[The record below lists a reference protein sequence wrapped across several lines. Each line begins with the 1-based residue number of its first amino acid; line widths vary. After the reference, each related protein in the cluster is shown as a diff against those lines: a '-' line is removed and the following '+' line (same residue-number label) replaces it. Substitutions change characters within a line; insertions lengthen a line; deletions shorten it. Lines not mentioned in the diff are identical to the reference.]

1 MAGRNMLGLI
11 LTNFQDTYIPEL
23 TTQRTFSSIPFGAKY
38 RLIDF
43 SLSNMVNSGI
53 SKIGV
58 VTKNN
63 YLSLMDHIGSGK
75 AWNLSRRRGGLTF
88 LPPFE
93 STGDKY
99 NTFVQTIDAIRD
111 FIEHSY
117 EDYVLISSSMSVVNM
132 DYQQM
137 MNAHLK
143 NNADITFCYRKRTL
157 SKGSNGGEPIVFS
170 LDSNSRVREVLI
182 NPRTIDS
189 ADCMIKTCIVKKEF
203 LLDFVSDCVS
213 RSKFDFARDVVQAA
227 VKAYNV
233 YGYEIKGYCTE
244 IETIQNYFQANMD
257 LLNPEVREEL
267 FNMRNPI
274 YTKVRDDMPTKY
286 GLNSSVKNSLVS
298 PGCIIEGE
306 VENSIIFKGVH
317 IGRGAKI
324 SNCIIMQD
332 CNIGKE
338 TILKYVVCD
347 KDVIVSAGQQLCGI
361 GSYPVCISKKSVV

>member
-1 MAGRNMLGLI
+1 MAGRNMLGLL
-11 LTNFQDTYIPEL
+11 LTNFQDSYIPEL

-93 STGDKY
+93 NTGDKY
-99 NTFVQTIDAIRD
+99 NSFVTTIDAIRD

-132 DYQQM
+132 DYQQVM
-137 MNAHLK
+137 SAHLK
-143 NNADITFCYRKRTL
+143 ANADVTFLYRNRPM
-157 SKGSNGGEPIVFS
+157 SKNPSSETVIFS
-170 LDSNSRVREVLI
+170 LDKNQRVNEVLI
-182 NPRTIDS
+182 NPRNIDS
-189 ADCMIKTCIVKKEF
+189 AACMIKTAIVKKEF
-203 LLDFVSDCVS
+203 LLDIVSDFVS
-213 RSKFDFARDVVQAA
+213 RGKFDFSRDLVQGL
-227 VKAYNV
+227 VKRCSV
-233 YGYEIKGYCTE
+233 YGFEVKGYSAE
-244 IETIQNYFQANMD
+244 IDSIQSYFKANMD
-257 LLNPEVREEL
+257 LLKPEVREEL

-317 IGRGAKI
+317 IAKGAKI
-324 SNCIIMQD
+324 TNCIIMQD
-332 CNIGKE
+332 GVIGE
-338 TILKYVVCD
+338 NTTLNYVVCD
-347 KDVIVSAGQQLCGI
+347 KDVVVSPGRMLCGI
-361 GSYPVCISKKSVV
+361 DSYPVCISKKSVV

>member
-1 MAGRNMLGLI
+1 MAGRNMLGLL
-11 LTNFQDTYIPEL
+11 LTNFQDSYIHEL

-99 NTFVQTIDAIRD
+99 NTFVQTIDAIRN
-111 FIEHSY
+111 FIDHSY

-137 MNAHLK
+137 LSAHLK
-143 NNADITFCYRKRTL
+143 TNADVTICYRSRPL
-157 SKGSNGGEPIVFS
+157 SKNPSSEPIVFS
-170 LDSNSRVREVLI
+170 LDKNGRVNEVLI
-182 NPRTIDS
+182 NPRTVD
-189 ADCMIKTCIVKKEF
+189 AAQCMINTAIVKKDL

-213 RSKFDFARDVVQAA
+213 RGKFDFARDVIQGV
-227 VKAYNV
+227 VKRCNV
-233 YGYEIKGYCTE
+233 YGYEVKGYIAE
-244 IETIQNYFQANMD
+244 IDTIQSYFTANMD
-257 LLNPEVREEL
+257 LLRPDVREEL

-298 PGCIIEGE
+298 PGCVIEGE
-306 VENSIIFKGVH
+306 VENSIIFKGVR
-317 IGRGAKI
+317 IAKGAKV

-332 CNIGKE
+332 CIIGE
-338 TILKYVVCD
+338 NTTLNFVVCD
-347 KDVIVSAGQQLCGI
+347 KDVVVSPKRMLCGI
-361 GSYPVCISKKSVV
+361 DSYPVCISKMSVV

>member
-1 MAGRNMLGLI
+1 MAGRNMLGLL
-11 LTNFQDTYIPEL
+11 LTNFQDSYIPEL
-23 TTQRTFSSIPFGAKY
+23 TTLRTFSSIPFGAKY

-53 SKIGV
+53 SKIGI

-93 STGDKY
+93 NTGDKY
-99 NTFVQTIDAIRD
+99 NSFVTTIDAIRD
-111 FIEHSY
+111 YIENSY

-143 NNADITFCYRKRTL
+143 TNADVTFLYRNRPL
-157 SKGSNGGEPIVFS
+157 SSNPSTESIVLS
-170 LDSNSRVREVLI
+170 LDKNKRVSEVLI
-182 NPRTIDS
+182 NPRTISS
-189 ADCMIKTCIVKKEF
+189 ADCLINTAIVKKD
-203 LLDFVSDCVS
+203 LLLETVSDFVS
-213 RSKFDFARDVVQAA
+213 RGRTDFGRDLVQTL
-227 VKAYNV
+227 VKRRNV
-233 YGYEIKGYCTE
+233 YGYEVNGYMAE
-244 IETIQNYFQANMD
+244 IDSIQSYCKANMD
-257 LLNPEVREEL
+257 LLKQDVREEL

-317 IGRGAKI
+317 IAKGAKLN
-324 SNCIIMQD
+324 NCIIMQD
-332 CNIGKE
+332 GVIGE
-338 TILKYVVCD
+338 NTTLNYVVCD
-347 KDVIVSAGQQLCGI
+347 KDVVISPNRMLCGI
-361 GSYPVCISKKSVV
+361 DSYPVCISKKSVV

>member
-1 MAGRNMLGLI
+1 MAGRNMLGII
-11 LTNFQDTYIPEL
+11 LTNFQDSYIPEL

-93 STGDKY
+93 NTVDKY
-99 NTFVQTIDAIRD
+99 NTFVETIDSIRD
-111 FIEHSY
+111 FIENAY
-117 EDYVLISSSMSVVNM
+117 EDYVLISSSMAVLNI

-137 MNAHLK
+137 LNAHLK
-143 NNADITFCYRKRTL
+143 SGADVTICYRKAPV
-157 SKGSNGGEPIVFS
+157 SKNSSSDNVIFS
-170 LDSNSRVREVLI
+170 IDSNKRISEVLI
-182 NPRTIDS
+182 NPRNVDT
-189 ADCMIKTCIVKKEF
+189 ADCMINTCVIKKD
-203 LLDFVSDCVS
+203 LLLEIISDCMS
-213 RSKFDFARDVVQAA
+213 RSRFDFARDVVQGC
-227 VKAYNV
+227 VKQYKV
-233 YGYEIKGYCTE
+233 YGCEIGGYCAE
-244 IETIQNYFQANMD
+244 IDSIQSYFKANMD
-257 LLNPEVREEL
+257 LLKGEVREEL

-286 GLNSSVKNSLVS
+286 GLSSSVKNSLIS
-298 PGCIIEGE
+298 PGCVIEGE
-306 VENSIIFKGVH
+306 VENSIIFKGVT
-317 IGRGAKI
+317 IAKGAKV

-332 CNIGKE
+332 CCIGE
-338 TILKYVVCD
+338 DTTLNFVICD
-347 KDVIVSAGQQLCGI
+347 KDVVVSPTRMLCGI
-361 GSYPVCISKKSVV
+361 DSYPVCISKKSVV

>member
-1 MAGRNMLGLI
+1 MAGRNMLGII
-11 LTNFQDTYIPEL
+11 LTNFQDSFIPEL

-93 STGDKY
+93 NTVDKY
-99 NTFVQTIDAIRD
+99 NTFIETMDSISN
-111 FIEHSY
+111 FIENAY
-117 EDYVLISSSMSVVNM
+117 EDYVLISSSMAVVNI

-137 MNAHLK
+137 LNAHIK
-143 NNADITFCYRKRTL
+143 SNADITICYRKGSA
-157 SKGSNGGEPIVFS
+157 SKNSSFEKVVFS
-170 LDSNSRVREVLI
+170 VDQNKRVSEVLI
-182 NPRTIDS
+182 NPRNLDM
-189 ADCMIKTCIVKKEF
+189 ADCMINTCVIKKD
-203 LLDFVSDCVS
+203 LLFDIVSDCMS
-213 RSKFDFARDVVQAA
+213 RSKFDFARDVVQPC
-227 VKAYNV
+227 VKQYKV
-233 YGYEIKGYCTE
+233 YGYEIDGYCAE
-244 IETIQNYFQANMD
+244 IDSIQSYFKANMD
-257 LLNPEVREEL
+257 LLKGEVREEL

-286 GLNSSVKNSLVS
+286 GLNSSVKNSLIS
-298 PGCIIEGE
+298 PGCVIEGE
-306 VENSIIFKGVH
+306 VENSIVFKGVT
-317 IGRGAKI
+317 IAKGSKI

-332 CNIGKE
+332 CRIGE
-338 TILKYVVCD
+338 NTTLNYVICD
-347 KDVIVSAGQQLCGI
+347 KDVVVSPTRMLCGI
-361 GSYPVCISKKSVV
+361 DSYPVCISKMSVV

>member
-1 MAGRNMLGLI
+1 MAGRKMLGLL
-11 LTNFQDTYIPEL
+11 LTNFQDSYIREL
-23 TTQRTFSSIPFGAKY
+23 TTQRTFSSVPFGAKY

-53 SKIGV
+53 SKIGI

-93 STGDKY
+93 NTGDKY
-99 NTFVQTIDAIRD
+99 NNFVTTIDAIRD

-137 MNAHLK
+137 MNAHIK
-143 NNADITFCYRKRTL
+143 SNADVTICYRNKTL
-157 SKGSNGGEPIVFS
+157 SKNPMSEQIVFS
-170 LDSNSRVREVLI
+170 LDKNSRVSEVLI
-182 NPRTIDS
+182 NPRTIES
-189 ADCMIKTCIVKKEF
+189 ADCMIKTAIVKKDF
-203 LLDFVSDCVS
+203 LLDLVSDCVS
-213 RSKFDFARDVVQAA
+213 RGRFDFARDVIQGS
-227 VKAYNV
+227 VKRFSV
-233 YGYEIKGYCTE
+233 YGYEVKGYSAE
-244 IETIQNYFQANMD
+244 IDSAESYFKANMD
-257 LLNPEVREEL
+257 LLKPEVREEL

-286 GLNSSVKNSLVS
+286 GLSSSVKNSLVS

-306 VENSIIFKGVH
+306 VSNSIIFKGVH
-317 IGRGAKI
+317 IAKGAKI
-324 SNCIIMQD
+324 TNCIIMQD
-332 CNIGKE
+332 CVIGE
-338 TILKYVVCD
+338 DATLNYVVCD
-347 KDVIVSAGQQLCGI
+347 KDVTVTPTRMLGGTE
-361 GSYPVCISKKSVV
+361 SYPVCISKKSVV

>member
-1 MAGRNMLGLI
+1 MAGRNMLGLL
-11 LTNFQDTYIPEL
+11 LTNFQDSYIPEL
-23 TTQRTFSSIPFGAKY
+23 TTLRTFSSIPFGAKY

-53 SKIGV
+53 SKIGI

-137 MNAHLK
+137 MNAHVK
-143 NNADITFCYRKRTL
+143 TNADITICYRNRALNKNP
-157 SKGSNGGEPIVFS
+157 GSEQIVLS
-170 LDSNSRVREVLI
+170 LDKNSRVSEVLV
-182 NPRTIDS
+182 NPRTLDS
-189 ADCMIKTCIVKKEF
+189 ADCMINTCLIKKD
-203 LLDFVSDCVS
+203 LLLEVVSDCVS
-213 RSKFDFARDVVQAA
+213 RGKFDFARDVLQNV

-233 YGYEIKGYCTE
+233 YGYEVSGYCAE
-244 IETIQNYFQANMD
+244 IDTIQSYFKGNMD
-257 LLNPEVREEL
+257 LLKPEVREEL

-317 IGRGAKI
+317 IQRGAKI

-332 CNIGKE
+332 CLIGE
-338 TILKYVVCD
+338 DTTLSYVVCD
-347 KDVIVSAGQQLCGI
+347 KDVVVSPNRMLCGI
-361 GSYPVCISKKSVV
+361 DSYPVCISKKSVV

>member
-1 MAGRNMLGLI
+1 MAGKKMLGLL
-11 LTNFQDTYIPEL
+11 LTNFQDSYIPEL

-43 SLSNMVNSGI
+43 SLSNMVNSGV
-53 SKIGV
+53 SKIGI

-93 STGDKY
+93 NTGDKY
-99 NTFVQTIDAIRD
+99 NSFVTTIDAIRD

-117 EDYVLISSSMSVVNM
+117 EDYVLLSSSMSVVNM

-143 NNADITFCYRKRTL
+143 TNADVTICYRNRPL
-157 SKGSNGGEPIVFS
+157 SKNPSSEQIVFS
-170 LDSNSRVREVLI
+170 LDKNSRVNEVLI
-182 NPRTIDS
+182 NPRTVEAS
-189 ADCMIKTCIVKKEF
+189 DCMINTCIVRKEF
-203 LLDFVSDCVS
+203 LLDAVSDCVS
-213 RSKFDFARDVVQAA
+213 RGKFNFARDLIQTL
-227 VKAYNV
+227 VKRENV
-233 YGYEIKGYCTE
+233 YGYEVKGYSAE
-244 IETIQNYFQANMD
+244 IDSIQSYFKANMD
-257 LLNPEVREEL
+257 LLNPAIREEL

-286 GLNSSVKNSLVS
+286 GLSSSVKNTLVS

-317 IGRGAKI
+317 IAKGAKI

-332 CNIGKE
+332 CDIGAD
-338 TILKYVVCD
+338 TTLSYVICD
-347 KDVIVSAGQQLCGI
+347 KDVVVSPKRMLCGYD
-361 GSYPVCISKKSVV
+361 SYPVCISKKSVV

>member
-1 MAGRNMLGLI
+1 MAGKKMLGLL
-11 LTNFQDTYIPEL
+11 LTNFQDSYIPEL
-23 TTQRTFSSIPFGAKY
+23 TTLRTFSSIPFGAKY

-43 SLSNMVNSGI
+43 SLSNMVNSGV
-53 SKIGV
+53 SKIGI

-93 STGDKY
+93 NTGDKY
-99 NTFVQTIDAIRD
+99 NTFVQTIDAVRD

-117 EDYVLISSSMSVVNM
+117 EDYVLLSSSMSVVNM

-143 NNADITFCYRKRTL
+143 TNADVTICYRNRPL
-157 SKGSNGGEPIVFS
+157 SKNPSSEQVVFS
-170 LDSNSRVREVLI
+170 LDNNSRVSEVLI
-182 NPRTIDS
+182 NPRTVDA
-189 ADCMIKTCIVKKEF
+189 ADCMINTAIIKKEF
-203 LLDFVSDCVS
+203 LLEVVSDCLS
-213 RSKFDFARDVVQAA
+213 RGKFDFARDVIQGL
-227 VKAYNV
+227 VKRYNV
-233 YGYEIKGYCTE
+233 YGFEVKDYCSEIDS
-244 IETIQNYFQANMD
+244 IQSYFKANMD
-257 LLNPEVREEL
+257 LLAPDVREEL

-298 PGCIIEGE
+298 PGCVIEGE

-317 IGRGAKI
+317 IAKGAKI

-332 CNIGKE
+332 CIIGE
-338 TILKYVVCD
+338 NTTLNYVVCD
-347 KDVIVSAGQQLCGI
+347 KDVVVSPSRMLCGI
-361 GSYPVCISKKSVV
+361 DSYPVCIAKKSVV

>member
-1 MAGRNMLGLI
+1 MAGRNMLGLL
-11 LTNFQDTYIPEL
+11 LTNFQDSYIPEL
-23 TTQRTFSSIPFGAKY
+23 TTLRTFSSIPFGAKY

-53 SKIGV
+53 SKIGI

-99 NTFVQTIDAIRD
+99 NTFVTTIDAIRD

-137 MNAHLK
+137 MNAHVK
-143 NNADITFCYRKRTL
+143 NNADITICFRNRQL
-157 SKGSNGGEPIVFS
+157 SKNPSSEPIVFS
-170 LDSNSRVREVLI
+170 RDASGRVTEVLI
-182 NPRTIDS
+182 NPRTVDS
-189 ADCMIKTCIVKKEF
+189 ADCMINTCIVKKEL
-203 LLDFVSDCVS
+203 LLDVVSDCVS
-213 RSKFDFARDVVQAA
+213 RGKFDFERDVLQGVIKSYQ
-227 VKAYNV
+227 V
-233 YGYEIKGYCTE
+233 YGYEVKGYCAE
-244 IETIQNYFQANMD
+244 IDTIQSYFKANMD
-257 LLNPEVREEL
+257 LLDTGVREEL
-267 FNMRNPI
+267 FDMRNPI

-298 PGCIIEGE
+298 PGCVIEGE
-306 VENSIIFKGVH
+306 VENSIIFKGVQ
-317 IGRGAKI
+317 IARGAKI

-332 CNIGKE
+332 CIIGE
-338 TILKYVVCD
+338 DTTLNYVVCD
-347 KDVIVSAGQQLCGI
+347 KDVVVSPNRMLCGI
-361 GSYPVCISKKSVV
+361 DSYPVCISKKSVV

>member
-11 LTNFQDTYIPEL
+11 LTNFQDSYIPEL
-23 TTQRTFSSIPFGAKY
+23 TTMRTFSSIPFGAKY

-117 EDYVLISSSMSVVNM
+117 EDYILISSSMSVVNM

-137 MNAHLK
+137 MNAHIK
-143 NNADITFCYRKRTL
+143 TNADITICYRNRQL
-157 SKGSNGGEPIVFS
+157 SKNPSSEPIVFS
-170 LDSNSRVREVLI
+170 LDKNSRVSEVLI
-182 NPRTIDS
+182 NPRTLDA
-189 ADCMIKTCIVKKEF
+189 ADCMINTCIVKKDF
-203 LLDFVSDCVS
+203 LLEVVSDCVS
-213 RSKFDFARDVVQAA
+213 RGKFDFARDVLQSV
-227 VKAYNV
+227 VKTYNV
-233 YGYEIKGYCTE
+233 YGYEVKGYCSE
-244 IETIQNYFQANMD
+244 IETIQSYFKANMD
-257 LLNPEVREEL
+257 LLRSDVREEL

-298 PGCIIEGE
+298 PGCTIEGE

-317 IGRGAKI
+317 IARGAKI

-332 CNIGKE
+332 GIIGE
-338 TILKYVVCD
+338 DTTLNYVVCD
-347 KDVIVSAGQQLCGI
+347 KDVVISPKSMLCGI
-361 GSYPVCISKKSVV
+361 DSYPVCISKQSVV

>member
-1 MAGRNMLGLI
+1 MAGRNMLGI
-11 LTNFQDTYIPEL
+11 VLTNFQDSFIPEL

-93 STGDKY
+93 NTVDKY
-99 NTFVQTIDAIRD
+99 NTFVETIDSIRD
-111 FIEHSY
+111 FIDHSY
-117 EDYVLISSSMSVVNM
+117 EDYVLISSSMAVVNI

-137 MNAHLK
+137 LNAHLK
-143 NNADITFCYRKRTL
+143 SNADVTICYRNAAVSKNNTSDNVIFSVDAGKRI
-157 SKGSNGGEPIVFS
+157 S
-170 LDSNSRVREVLI
+170 EVLI
-182 NPRTIDS
+182 NPRNLDT
-189 ADCMIKTCIVKKEF
+189 ADCMINTCVIKKDL
-203 LLDFVSDCVS
+203 LLDIVSDCMS
-213 RSKFDFARDVVQAA
+213 RSRYDFARDVVQTC
-227 VKAYNV
+227 VKEYKV
-233 YGYEIKGYCTE
+233 YGYEVNGYCAD
-244 IETIQNYFQANMD
+244 IDSIQSYFKANMD
-257 LLNPEVREEL
+257 LLRGEVREEL

-286 GLNSSVKNSLVS
+286 GLKSSVKNSLIS
-298 PGCIIEGE
+298 PGCVIEGE
-306 VENSIIFKGVH
+306 VENSIIFKGVT
-317 IGRGAKI
+317 IAKGAKI

-332 CNIGKE
+332 CCIGE
-338 TILKYVVCD
+338 DTTLNYVICD
-347 KDVIVSAGQQLCGI
+347 KDVVVSPTRMLCGI
-361 GSYPVCISKKSVV
+361 DSYPVCISKKSVV